1 MCYGYDGDA
10 ALNESLERKGASRRG
25 LLRGAVAGAAGATVL
40 AAGSPALAAKPGSHP
55 GKGHGHAHGRHKG
68 VPTDLISIQLYTLR
82 AAMTDRTAILRQFD
96 QLAKFG
102 YQRVERAGLY
112 AARPPLDPAA
122 YGLDTAAKLKAE
134 LDARGIWASSSHD
147 GISTVT
153 GGTDL
158 DPAKLNAKLD
168 DAQTFRQKYINVPY
182 LNSNSR
188 SDWQRWA
195 EQMNT
200 EARVA
205 RSRGLR
211 YGYHNHAHEFTIDL
225 GGGETPWDVL
235 TSELDPKLVHFEID
249 LYWAYTGGVNTGAA
263 DPLQFAIDVIQS
275 SPLAVRQYHVKDR
288 HGADAAVLYDGEQP
302 GDMADLGIGVIDF
315 PTIFKAHQVE
325 EYIVENDTPDFS
337 PAATANTGFRY
348 LDGLDF

>member
-1 MCYGYDGDA
+1 MCFGYDGDA
-10 ALNESLERKGASRRG
+10 ALRESLERKGASRRG
-25 LLRGAVAGAAGATVL
+25 LLRGAAAGAAGAAVL

-112 AARPPLDPAA
+112 PAA
-122 YGLDTAAKLKAE
+122 TGLDTAAKLKAE

-147 GISTVT
+147 GISAT
-153 GGTDL
+153 
-158 DPAKLNAKLD
+158 PAALQKKLD
-168 DAQTFRQKYINVPY
+168 DANAFRQKYLVVPY
-182 LNSNSR
+182 LNSDKL
-188 SDWQRWA
+188 SDWQLWA
-195 EQMNT
+195 EQMNI
-200 EARVA
+200 EARA
-205 RSRGLR
+205 AKRRGLR

-225 GGGETPWDVL
+225 GGGVTPWDIL
-235 TSELDPKLVHFEID
+235 TSELDPRLVHLEVD

-263 DPLQFAIDVIQS
+263 DPLQFAIDVIRSAPQE
-275 SPLAVRQYHVKDR
+275 VRQYHVKDR
-288 HGADAAVLYDGEQP
+288 HGADAVALYNQQP
-302 GDMADLGIGVIDF
+302 GDMADLGLGVIDF
-315 PTIFKAHQVE
+315 PTIFKAHQAE
-325 EYIVENDTPDFS
+325 EYIVENDTPDFQ

>member
-1 MCYGYDGDA
+1 MCFGYDGDA
-10 ALNESLERKGASRRG
+10 ALRESLERKGASRRG

-40 AAGSPALAAKPGSHP
+40 AAGAPAMAGKPNQHP

-82 AAMTDRTAILRQFD
+82 SRMRNDAEIQLMLD
-96 QLAKFG
+96 QLAKYG
-102 YQRVERAGLY
+102 YERVERAGLY
-112 AARPPLDPAA
+112 S
-122 YGLDTAAKLKAE
+122 YTAAQFKAA

-147 GISTVT
+147 GIASDEA
-153 GGTDL
+153 G
-158 DPAKLNAKLD
+158 LNKKLD
-168 DAQTFRQKYINVPY
+168 DAQTFRQKYINVAY
-182 LNSNSR
+182 LNSPNK

-195 EQMNT
+195 EEMNT
-200 EARVA
+200 EAAAA
-205 RSRGLR
+205 RKRGLR

-263 DPLQFAIDVIQS
+263 DPLQFAIDVVRS
-275 SPLAVRQYHVKDR
+275 SPLEVRQYHVKDR
-288 HGADAAVLYDGEQP
+288 HGDDAVALYNQQP
-302 GDMADLGIGVIDF
+302 GDMADLGLGVIDF
-315 PTIFKAHQVE
+315 PAIFKAHQAE
-325 EYIVENDTPDFS
+325 EYIVENDTPDFQ

-348 LDGLDF
+348 LEGLDF

>member
-1 MCYGYDGDA
+1 M
-10 ALNESLERKGASRRG
+10 
-25 LLRGAVAGAAGATVL
+25 L
-40 AAGSPALAAKPGSHP
+40 AAGSPALAAKPSSHP

-82 AAMTDRTAILRQFD
+82 SKMTTDAEIQLMLD

-102 YQRVERAGLY
+102 YERVERAGLY
-112 AARPPLDPAA
+112 S
-122 YGLDTAAKLKAE
+122 YTAAQFKAA

-147 GISTVT
+147 GISTVDGDPT
-153 GGTDL
+153 RL
-158 DPAKLNAKLD
+158 DPVKLNKKLD
-168 DAQTFRQKYINVPY
+168 DAQTFRQKYINVAY
-182 LNSNSR
+182 LNSQKK
-188 SDWQRWA
+188 SDWQMWA
-195 EQMNT
+195 DQMNT
-200 EARVA
+200 EAEAA
-205 RSRGLR
+205 RRRGLR

-225 GGGETPWDVL
+225 GGGETPWDIL

-275 SPLAVRQYHVKDR
+275 SPLEVRQYHVKDR
-288 HGADAAVLYDGEQP
+288 HGADAVALYDEQP
-302 GDMADLGIGVIDF
+302 GDMADLGLGVIDF
-315 PTIFKAHQVE
+315 PAIFKAHQVE
-325 EYIVENDTPDFS
+325 EYIVENDTPDFQ

>member
-10 ALNESLERKGASRRG
+10 ALRESLERKGASRRG
-25 LLRGAVAGAAGATVL
+25 LLRGAVAGAAGATAL
-40 AAGSPALAAKPGSHP
+40 AAGSPALAAKPSSHP

-82 AAMTDRTAILRQFD
+82 SKMTNDAEIQLMLD
-96 QLAKFG
+96 QLAKYG
-102 YQRVERAGLY
+102 YERVERAGLY
-112 AARPPLDPAA
+112 S
-122 YGLDTAAKLKAE
+122 YTAAQFKAA
-134 LDARGIWASSSHD
+134 LDARDIWASSSHD
-147 GISTVT
+147 GISTTNNV
-153 GGTDL
+153 L
-158 DPAKLNAKLD
+158 DPAKLNKKLD
-168 DAQTFRQKYINVPY
+168 DAQTFRQKYVNVPY
-182 LNSNSR
+182 LNSPNK
-188 SDWQRWA
+188 SDWQLWA

-200 EARVA
+200 EAAVA
-205 RSRGLR
+205 RKRGLR
-211 YGYHNHAHEFTIDL
+211 YGYHNHAHEFTITFPD
-225 GGGETPWDVL
+225 GTTPWDVL

-288 HGADAAVLYDGEQP
+288 HGADAAALYNQQP
-302 GDMADLGIGVIDF
+302 GDMADLGLGVIDF
-315 PTIFKAHQVE
+315 PAIFKAHQVE
-325 EYIVENDTPDFS
+325 EYIVENDTPDFT

>member
-1 MCYGYDGDA
+1 MCYGYDGEA
-10 ALNESLERKGASRRG
+10 ALQESLERKGASRRG

-40 AAGSPALAAKPGSHP
+40 AGAPAMAGRHP
-55 GKGHGHAHGRHKG
+55 GKGHGHGHGHGHTRHKE

-82 AAMTDRTAILRQFD
+82 SRMRNDAEIQLMLD

-102 YQRVERAGLY
+102 YERVERAGLY
-112 AARPPLDPAA
+112 S
-122 YGLDTAAKLKAE
+122 YTAAQFKEA

-147 GISTVT
+147 GIAADAA
-153 GGTDL
+153 G
-158 DPAKLNAKLD
+158 LNKKLD
-168 DAQTFRQKYINVPY
+168 DANTFRQKYINVAY
-182 LNSNSR
+182 LNSPNK
-188 SDWQRWA
+188 SDWQLWA

-200 EARVA
+200 EAAAA
-205 RSRGLR
+205 RKRGLR

-235 TSELDPKLVHFEID
+235 TSELDPRLVHFEID

-263 DPLQFAIDVIQS
+263 DPLQFAIDVVES

-288 HGADAAVLYDGEQP
+288 HGADAAALYAQTP
-302 GDMADLGIGVIDF
+302 GDMADLGLGVIDF
-315 PTIFKAHQVE
+315 PAIFKAHQVE
-325 EYIVENDTPDFS
+325 EYIVENDTPDFQ

-348 LDGLDF
+348 LEGLDF

>member
-1 MCYGYDGDA
+1 MCFGYDGDA
-10 ALNESLERKGASRRG
+10 ALRESLERKGASRRG

-40 AAGSPALAAKPGSHP
+40 AAGSPALAAKPSQHP
-55 GKGHGHAHGRHKG
+55 GKGHGHGHGRHKG

-82 AAMTDRTAILRQFD
+82 SAMTTNASVLQQLD

-102 YQRVERAGLY
+102 YERVERAGLY
-112 AARPPLDPAA
+112 PAA
-122 YGLDTAAKLKAE
+122 GLDTAAKLKAE
-134 LDARGIWASSSHD
+134 FDARGIWASSSHD

-158 DPAKLNAKLD
+158 DPAKLNKKLD
-168 DAQTFRQKYINVPY
+168 DAQTFRQKYIVVPY
-182 LNSNSR
+182 LNSNSK

-200 EARVA
+200 EAEAA
-205 RSRGLR
+205 RRRGLR

-235 TSELDPKLVHFEID
+235 TSELDPKLVHLEVD

-263 DPLQFAIDVIQS
+263 DPLQFAIDVINSAPQE
-275 SPLAVRQYHVKDR
+275 VRQYHVKDR
-288 HGADAAVLYDGEQP
+288 HGADAVALYNQQP
-302 GDMADLGIGVIDF
+302 GDMADLGLGVIDF
-315 PTIFKAHQVE
+315 PTIFKAHQAE
-325 EYIVENDTPDFS
+325 EYIVENDTPDFR

-348 LDGLDF
+348 LEGLDF

>member
-55 GKGHGHAHGRHKG
+55 GQGHGHAYGRNRVK
-68 VPTDLISIQLYTLR
+68 TELISIQLYTLR
-82 AAMTDRTAILRQFD
+82 SRMRDDAEIQLMLD
-96 QLAKFG
+96 QLAKYG
-102 YQRVERAGLY
+102 YERVERAGLY
-112 AARPPLDPAA
+112 S
-122 YGLDTAAKLKAE
+122 YTAAQFKEA

-147 GISTVT
+147 GIAADEA
-153 GGTDL
+153 G
-158 DPAKLNAKLD
+158 LNKKLD
-168 DAQTFRQKYINVPY
+168 DANTFRQKYINVAY
-182 LNSNSR
+182 LNSPNK
-188 SDWQRWA
+188 SDWQLWA

-200 EARVA
+200 EAAAA
-205 RSRGLR
+205 RKRGLR

-235 TSELDPKLVHFEID
+235 TSELDPTLVHFEID

-263 DPLQFAIDVIQS
+263 DPLQFAIDVVES

-288 HGADAAVLYDGEQP
+288 HGADAAALYNQQP
-302 GDMADLGIGVIDF
+302 NDMADLGLGVIDF

-348 LDGLDF
+348 LEGLDF

>member
-1 MCYGYDGDA
+1 MCFGYDGDA
-10 ALNESLERKGASRRG
+10 ALRESLERKGASRRG
-25 LLRGAVAGAAGATVL
+25 LIRGAVAGAAGATVL
-40 AAGSPALAAKPGSHP
+40 AAGSPALAAKGNQHP
-55 GKGHGHAHGRHKG
+55 GQGHAYGRNRVK
-68 VPTDLISIQLYTLR
+68 TELISIQLYTLR

-112 AARPPLDPAA
+112 APRPGAA
-122 YGLDTAAKLKAE
+122 PTDLETAAKLKAA
-134 LDARGIWASSSHD
+134 LDERGIWASSSHD
-147 GISTVT
+147 GISTVA

-158 DPAKLNAKLD
+158 DTAALNRKLD
-168 DAQTFRQKYINVPY
+168 DANTFGQKYIVVPY
-182 LNSNSR
+182 LNSTSKA
-188 SDWQRWA
+188 DWQRWA

-200 EARVA
+200 EAVA
-205 RSRGLR
+205 ARRRGLR

-225 GGGETPWDVL
+225 GGGETPWDIL
-235 TSELDPKLVHFEID
+235 TSQLDPKLVHLEVD

-263 DPLQFAIDVIQS
+263 DPLQFAIDVIRSAPQE
-275 SPLAVRQYHVKDR
+275 VRQYHVKDR
-288 HGADAAVLYDGEQP
+288 HGADAAVLFDGEQP
-302 GDMADLGIGVIDF
+302 GDMADLGLGVIDF

-348 LDGLDF
+348 LEGLDF

>member
-10 ALNESLERKGASRRG
+10 ALRESLERKGASRRG
-25 LLRGAVAGAAGATVL
+25 LLRGAVAGATGATVL

-82 AAMTDRTAILRQFD
+82 SAMGAGDTAAQKLASVRRQLD
-96 QLAKFG
+96 QLEKFG

-112 AARPPLDPAA
+112 GAA
-122 YGLDTAAKLKAE
+122 GLDTAAKLKAE
-134 LDARGIWASSSHD
+134 LDERGIWASSSHD
-147 GISTVT
+147 GISTSE
-153 GGTDL
+153 
-158 DPAKLNAKLD
+158 AALNAKLD

-182 LNSNSR
+182 LYSESK
-188 SDWQRWA
+188 SEWQQWA

-200 EARVA
+200 EAAAA
-205 RSRGLR
+205 RRRGLR
-211 YGYHNHAHEFTIDL
+211 YGYHNHAHEFTITFDD
-225 GGGETPWDVL
+225 GTTPWDVL

-249 LYWAYTGGVNTGAA
+249 LYWAYTGGVETGAA

-275 SPLAVRQYHVKDR
+275 SPLEVRQYHVKDR

-302 GDMADLGIGVIDF
+302 GDMADLGLGVIDF

>member
-10 ALNESLERKGASRRG
+10 ALRESLERKGASRRG

-40 AAGSPALAAKPGSHP
+40 AAGSPAMAAKPNSHP

-68 VPTDLISIQLYTLR
+68 VPTELISIQLYTLR
-82 AAMTDRTAILRQFD
+82 SRMRNDAEIQLMLD
-96 QLAKFG
+96 QLAKYG
-102 YQRVERAGLY
+102 YERVERAGLY
-112 AARPPLDPAA
+112 S
-122 YGLDTAAKLKAE
+122 YTAAQFKAA
-134 LDARGIWASSSHD
+134 LDARDIWASSSHD
-147 GISTVT
+147 GIAADEA
-153 GGTDL
+153 G
-158 DPAKLNAKLD
+158 LNKKLD
-168 DAQTFRQKYINVPY
+168 DANTFRQKYINVAY
-182 LNSNSR
+182 LNSQNK
-188 SDWQRWA
+188 SDWQLWA

-200 EARVA
+200 EAEAA
-205 RSRGLR
+205 RKRGLH

-288 HGADAAVLYDGEQP
+288 HGADALALYDENP
-302 GDMADLGIGVIDF
+302 GDMADLGLGVIDF
-315 PTIFKAHQVE
+315 PAIFAAHQVE
-325 EYIVENDTPDFS
+325 EYIVENDTPDFQ

-348 LDGLDF
+348 LEGLDF